1 MELEK
6 YKVLVKTIDSGSL
19 SQTAAELGYSISGV
33 SRIIS
38 SLEKEIGFSLLERTS
53 NGVIATEKCKTLLP
67 SIKKF
72 IEAGN
77 QIEEKAQ
84 QALNLPL
91 KICIGVAH
99 LRIYSWLNEI
109 LYQYQKEH
117 NQIDVT
123 LSYGTSSTLAKKVE
137 NGELHFAII
146 TKREGNFLWHPL
158 WMDEAVA
165 WVPSSSPLS
174 KLENISLSI
183 FEEESCVF
191 PFYNEE
197 TDYSR
202 IFQKYHIK
210 PNLQIMTSDEY
221 ATYSVVESGLGIS
234 VNFRHSSLLPN
245 EKVIVKSLNP
255 VIDLPIGISYQKNLS
270 EEIKLIMNEF
280 KESCEVLKTKF

>member
-6 YKVLVKTIDSGSL
+6 FKVLVKTIDSGSL
-19 SQTAAELGYSISGV
+19 SQTATELGYSISGV

-38 SLEKEIGFSLLERTS
+38 SLEKEIGFTLLERTNS
-53 NGVIATEKCKTLLP
+53 GVIASEKCRILLP
-67 SIKKF
+67 HIKKF

-77 QIEEKAQ
+77 QIIEQVQ
-84 QALNLPL
+84 QNLNLPL
-91 KICIGVAH
+91 KIRIGVAH
-99 LRIYSWLNEI
+99 LRIYSWLNQI

-117 NQIDVT
+117 KQIDVT
-123 LSYGTSSTLAKKVE
+123 LSYGTSTTLAKKVE
-137 NGELHFAII
+137 SGDLHFAII
-146 TKREGNFLWHPL
+146 TKREGDFLWHPL

-165 WVPSSSPLS
+165 WVPVCSSLS
-174 KLENISLSI
+174 KFENISLSV

-202 IFQKYHIK
+202 IFQKYNIK

-245 EKVIVKSLNP
+245 EKVAVKSLNP
-255 VIDLPIGISYQKNLS
+255 SIDLPIGISYQKNLS
-270 EEIKLIMNEF
+270 EEIKSIMNEF
-280 KESCEVLKTKF
+280 KESCEILKTKF